1 MPEVVIFSFVLL
13 NDNIFFFIF
22 KTNSYWH
29 DYSEFNSFEVRVF
42 FLTKL
47 TGEEISNYCKRRFS
61 LPSSQHHSFAEVFL
75 VSLIINLMWGE
86 RQDFEKASQ
95 RKGENA
101 ASRQNGHLINHYIP
115 ETIKLDFK
123 VVLLRRFKYL

>member
-1 MPEVVIFSFVLL
+1 MI
-13 NDNIFFFIF
+13 IFFFIF

-29 DYSEFNSFEVRVF
+29 DYSEFNLFEVRVF

-86 RQDFEKASQ
+86 RQDFNSKKQVSEKMKMQ
-95 RKGENA
+95 FHGKMD
-101 ASRQNGHLINHYIP
+101 
-115 ETIKLDFK
+115 T
-123 VVLLRRFKYL
+123 